1 MGGNNEESL
10 EDKSVTVVYGYNMVD
25 VFFVTFVSNSAKV
38 AKVYTYVYL
47 KNLPD
52 FD

>member
-38 AKVYTYVYL
+38 ATVNTDIW
-47 KNLPD
+47 NLSS
-52 FD
+52 